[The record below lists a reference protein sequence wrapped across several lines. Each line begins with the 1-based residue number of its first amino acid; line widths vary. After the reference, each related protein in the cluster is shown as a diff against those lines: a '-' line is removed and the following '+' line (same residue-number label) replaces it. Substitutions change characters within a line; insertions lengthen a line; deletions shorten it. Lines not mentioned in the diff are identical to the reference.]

1 MGRRSEESERLVI
14 DGKDALVSY
23 GRFFGQPIV
32 ITCDMQCRKA
42 WGINA
47 RPKVYLA
54 DEEEDPD
61 DYAFLADDEVGEA
74 PAEPGSWEGGDTKP
88 LEVPEEHNKWCA
100 RECERAE
107 VIDRGKP
114 LTLRSFARRMA
125 NCQGRTGYECD

>member
-1 MGRRSEESERLVI
+1 MGQRSEESERKVI
-14 DGKDALVSY
+14 NGRDALVSY
-23 GRFFGQPIV
+23 GRFCGQPIA
-32 ITCDMQCRKA
+32 ITCDMKCNKA

-47 RPKVYLA
+47 RPKVYLT

-74 PAEPGSWEGGDTKP
+74 PAKPGSWEGPDTKP

-100 RECERAE
+100 RECERSE

-114 LTLRSFARRMA
+114 LVLRSFDRRVA
-125 NCQGRTGYECD
+125 NRHDRTGYER